1 MFIGRTDAEAKA
13 PILWPPDVKNWLT
26 GKDPDAGKD
35 RGQEKGMTED
45 EMVGWLHRLNGH
57 ELSNLREL
65 VMDREAWRAA
75 VHRAAKNPTWLSD
88 WMNWTKERGEDMVIQ
103 GRKRNYKDSLVVCL
117 RYFGEGWRRGR
128 DRGQMRRGSKS
139 GYSYGLGITA
149 EWWCSSR
156 HIWGSCFI
164 AKEFRDEVIVEKWI
178 YLERKHTPQTECRP
192 SQNERAPK
200 YGMVSF
206 YRLCNSIG

>member
-1 MFIGRTDAEAKA
+1 M
-13 PILWPPDVKNWLT
+13 ILS
-26 GKDPDAGKD
+26 
-35 RGQEKGMTED
+35 
-45 EMVGWLHRLNGH
+45 RLQ
-57 ELSNLREL
+57 EL

-75 VHRAAKNPTWLSD
+75 VHGVAKNPTWLSD